1 MCSAVESSAV
11 QCGGEKISAEDRV
24 GNGCTGL
31 GMVGNLIRRPH
42 MADADASAVQRK

>member
-1 MCSAVESSAV
+1 MCSAVQSSGV
-11 QCGGEKISAEDRV
+11 QWGGGQISAEDRV

-42 MADADASAVQRK
+42 MADATAVQRK